1 MKSKNVAK
9 MGGGRYLYKDII
21 RGIKIPLV
29 FQIYSFMLSKSVRLV
44 FYELSLSQ
52 GRRGLSYLE
61 DCDLFVSV
69 CVGGGGEW
77 LFTVFLKASSS
88 VQHTSIFERLH
99 KILDR
104 EDECLTVSGQI
115 LLKKI
120 PISKE
125 VTNLSRFEHAQ
136 LTFII
141 RLLVVVALKSFILI
155 SGSS

>member
-9 MGGGRYLYKDII
+9 RGGYSYKDII

-29 FQIYSFMLSKSVRLV
+29 FQIYSFILSKRVRLV

-61 DCDLFVSV
+61 DCDLFVS
-69 CVGGGGEW
+69 CVWGGEW

-125 VTNLSRFEHAQ
+125 VTIYQDLNMLN
-136 LTFII
+136 
-141 RLLVVVALKSFILI
+141 
-155 SGSS
+155 